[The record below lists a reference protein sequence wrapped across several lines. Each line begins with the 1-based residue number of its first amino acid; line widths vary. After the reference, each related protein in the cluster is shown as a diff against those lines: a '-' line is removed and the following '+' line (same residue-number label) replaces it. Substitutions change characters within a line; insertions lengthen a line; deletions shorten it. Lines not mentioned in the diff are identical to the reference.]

1 MVNEIVDGIAVKL
14 DEICPT
20 AEVYREEMEQGFK
33 EPCFFILPLRTAQRA
48 EVGNRY
54 QRTHSFDVH
63 YFPSN
68 EGKASE
74 EMEAVASAFLMGLEY
89 ITAGGDLIR
98 ATRAEYEV
106 HDGVLHFEVDYT
118 VFMRRVEEEKPL
130 MEVLVQEGKVK
141 HGG

>member
-14 DEICPT
+14 GEICPEV
-20 AEVYREEMEQGFK
+20 EVYREEIAQGFK

-63 YFPSN
+63 YFPS
-68 EGKASE
+68 EPKKASE
-74 EMEAVASAFLMGLEY
+74 ETHAVASALLMGLEY

-118 VFMRRVEEEKPL
+118 VFVRRAEEKKPL
-130 MEVLVQEGKVK
+130 MEVLKQEGRVK
-141 HGG
+141 DGG

>member
-14 DEICPT
+14 GEICPEV
-20 AEVYREEMEQGFK
+20 EVYREEIEQGFK

-54 QRTHSFDVH
+54 QRTHAFDVH
-63 YFPSN
+63 YFPS
-68 EGKASE
+68 EPKKSSE
-74 EMEAVASAFLMGLEY
+74 ETHAVASALLMGLEY

-106 HDGVLHFEVDYT
+106 HGGVLHFEVDYA
-118 VFMRRVEEEKPL
+118 VFVRRVEEKKPL
-130 MEVLVQEGKVK
+130 MEVLKQKGRVK
-141 HGG
+141 NGG

>member
-1 MVNEIVDGIAVKL
+1 MVNDIMDGIAVKL
-14 DEICPT
+14 GEIYPE
-20 AEVYREEMEQGFK
+20 AEVYRDEIEQGFK

-63 YFPSN
+63 YFPS
-68 EGKASE
+68 ELGKASE
-74 EMEAVASAFLMGLEY
+74 EIHAVASALLMGLEY
-89 ITAGGDLIR
+89 ITVDGGLIR

>member
-1 MVNEIVDGIAVKL
+1 MVNELVDGIAVKL
-14 DEICPT
+14 GEICPEV
-20 AEVYREEMEQGFK
+20 EVYRDEIEQGFK

-63 YFPSN
+63 YFPS
-68 EGKASE
+68 EPGKASE
-74 EMEAVASAFLMGLEY
+74 EIHAVASALLMGLEY

-106 HDGVLHFEVDYT
+106 HEGVLHFEVDYE
-118 VFMRRVEEEKPL
+118 VFVYRVKEKKTR
-130 MEVLVQEGKVK
+130 MEVLVQEGRVK
-141 HGG
+141 DGG

>member
-14 DEICPT
+14 GEICPEV
-20 AEVYREEMEQGFK
+20 EVYREEIEQGFK

-74 EMEAVASAFLMGLEY
+74 EMEAVASALLMGLEY

-98 ATRAEYEV
+98 ATRAEYAA

-118 VFMRRVEEEKPL
+118 VFVRRVEKEKPL
-130 MEVLVQEGKVK
+130 MEVLKQEGRVK
-141 HGG
+141 DGG